1 MKELIS
7 TKFFRTLRES
17 SQTGIDKDAK
27 VLQNE
32 YDDFVMLL
40 FSQNAVL
47 TDKAAYR
54 NALVYT
60 RVELSA
66 LTGVSGKKCG
76 DLSQK
81 SH

>member
-27 VLQNE
+27 VLQGE

-47 TDKAAYR
+47 TGKAAYC
-54 NALVYT
+54 NALVYI

-66 LTGVSGKKCG
+66 LTCVSGKKCG